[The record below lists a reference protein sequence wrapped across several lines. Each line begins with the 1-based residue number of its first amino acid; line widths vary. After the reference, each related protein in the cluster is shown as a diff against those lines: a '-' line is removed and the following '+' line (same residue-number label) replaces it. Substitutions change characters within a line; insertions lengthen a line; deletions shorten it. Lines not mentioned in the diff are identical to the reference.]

1 MVFRVSESEWV
12 IESAQPATASR
23 RPPFAL
29 GRLADERLAQLVSAG
44 RERAFAVLY
53 ERYHQAL
60 YRYCRSM
67 LRNDQD
73 AQDALQST
81 FAAAL
86 AALQAG
92 RRNAPFRPWLF
103 RIAHNE
109 AITII
114 RRRRDSGWEVSDSLM
129 GAAASASEEADTRA
143 RMSLLIDDLAQL
155 PERQRAALLMRELN
169 GLSHAEI
176 SMALAT
182 SVTAA
187 KQAIFDARTALTEFA
202 EGRVMAC
209 EEVRRKISE
218 RDGRVL
224 RSRRVRSHMRDCSSC
239 AAFAAAISERRSDL
253 QALVPVL
260 PAAASTALLAR
271 LGTSASQYGGSAGAG
286 AGGGAGAVSKLGT
299 AAFASKT
306 AVGATVVVTA
316 AVGFG
321 ALPTVVPVGHRGRA
335 PSAHATHRSS
345 VHPHAAG
352 SAVATTPRATFRS
365 LAPTMAP
372 PGHRSRHG
380 SAPAGHANRGSATT
394 HSSSAAGVTTY
405 QPAASPT
412 AISHGQSTLPHGQSA
427 QPHGQSTLPHGKSA
441 QAPGHLRKAAAGASA
456 GQSSKPLH
464 VAPGQTGTAGKSASS
479 PGHNKISSSPVTDQA
494 DSNTPPGQAGKTAPG
509 QAAKASSKLAK

>member
-1 MVFRVSESEWV
+1 M

-23 RPPFAL
+23 RLPFAL

-53 ERYHQAL
+53 ERYHQPL

-73 AQDALQST
+73 AQDVLQST
-81 FAAAL
+81 FASAL
-86 AALQAG
+86 AALQQR

-109 AITII
+109 AITVI
-114 RRRRDSGWEVSDSLM
+114 RRRRDSGREISDSLL
-129 GAAASASEEADTRA
+129 GAAAAASEEADTRA
-143 RMSLLIDDLAQL
+143 RMSLLIADLAQL

-176 SMALAT
+176 SVALAT

-239 AAFAAAISERRSDL
+239 AAFAAAISERRGDL
-253 QALVPVL
+253 QALVPVS
-260 PAAASTALLAR
+260 PAAASAALLAR
-271 LGTSASQYGGSAGAG
+271 LGSSVSRYGGSSGAG
-286 AGGGAGAVSKLGT
+286 ASSGAGTAGKLGT
-299 AAFASKT
+299 AALASKT

-321 ALPTVVPVGHRGRA
+321 ALPTVVPISHREGA
-335 PSAHATHRSS
+335 PSAHATPHTS
-345 VHPHAAG
+345 VRAHGAG
-352 SAVATTPRATFRS
+352 SAVATA
-365 LAPTMAP
+365 
-372 PGHRSRHG
+372 
-380 SAPAGHANRGSATT
+380 
-394 HSSSAAGVTTY
+394 
-405 QPAASPT
+405 QPAASRSLPPATSLPRDWGRHGSTRAGHGSRGAASTHAT
-412 AISHGQSTLPHGQSA
+412 AASAATASQPAASSAATSHGQSALPHGKSA
-427 QPHGQSTLPHGKSA
+427 PLHGKSALPHGKSA
-441 QAPGHLRKAAAGASA
+441 QAPGHVRKAAADASA
-456 GQSSKPLH
+456 TQSSKPLH
-464 VAPGQTGTAGKSASS
+464 VAPGQTGTRGKSAGS
-479 PGHNKISSSPVTDQA
+479 PGHNKTSSAATDQA
-494 DSNTPPGQAGKTAPG
+494 AAKTPPG
-509 QAAKASSKLAK
+509 QAAKAGSKPAK